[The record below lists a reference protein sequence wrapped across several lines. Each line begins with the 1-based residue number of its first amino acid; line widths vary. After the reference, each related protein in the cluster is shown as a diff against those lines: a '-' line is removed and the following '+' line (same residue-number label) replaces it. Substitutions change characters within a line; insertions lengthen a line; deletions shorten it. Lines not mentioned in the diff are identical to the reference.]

1 MGVGV
6 LAFQGDFA
14 EHLNVLCSLNVEAI
28 EVRSLQDLAKVDGL
42 IIPGGESTV
51 IARFLNETG
60 VGIEIVRRVG
70 KGKKG
75 TEGKVGKE
83 GSSDSSDSPLDREL
97 EVERLVSSE
106 SFTKAIKTAEKIR
119 RPLAIYG
126 TCAGAIILAKEAT
139 GKNAPKPLGLIDITI
154 DRNAYGS
161 QVDSFETEIRVDMRN
176 VIVETPRRDVSTNN
190 IRGVSTKQSN
200 IPVAFIRAPKITRV
214 GKDVEVLAKHKGLP
228 VLVRQGNV
236 LAGTF
241 HPEVRGENRIHR
253 LFLDM
258 IVR

>member
-1 MGVGV
+1 MNREPTIGV

-14 EHLNVLCSLNVEAI
+14 EHLDVLGTLNVNAI
-28 EVRSLQDLAKVDGL
+28 EVRSLEDLAKVDGL

-51 IARFLNETG
+51 IARFLKETG
-60 VGIEIVRRVG
+60 VGEEIVKRTQRG
-70 KGKKG
+70 ILPAGTKKLS
-75 TEGKVGKE
+75 V
-83 GSSDSSDSPLDREL
+83 
-97 EVERLVSSE
+97 
-106 SFTKAIKTAEKIR
+106 
-119 RPLAIYG
+119 YG
-126 TCAGAIILAKEAT
+126 TCAGAIVLAKEAT

-161 QVDSFETEIRVDMRN
+161 QVDSFEATIRVEM
-176 VIVETPRRDVSTNN
+176 PHRRDARS
-190 IRGVSTKQSN
+190 GVSTKQHTKQKTFEN
-200 IPVAFIRAPKITRV
+200 IPVAFIRAPKIKRA

-258 IVR
+258 VLR